1 MVVTGQKSLQDIAG
15 DLIDL
20 VDGLLPIVGEQ
31 WDQAEALLE
40 HVDNAFEATT
50 AAQWPAE
57 AEKVRNSL
65 NMILVDLQ
73 HLTNALNSA
82 RLRSGVLTT
91 YLTGTEG

>member
-15 DLIDL
+15 DVLDL

-50 AAQWPAE
+50 YEQWPAE

-73 HLTNALNSA
+73 HLTNALKGA
-82 RLRSGVLTT
+82 RVRSEMLIT